1 MNKAY
6 NTKFNHMLATK
17 EQEKKQ
23 QEVAQKSQVNGSEA
37 LILSLLAE
45 EANVIFGYPGGAIM
59 PVYDALY
66 QFREQVRHILV
77 RHEQGATHAAEGY
90 ARITGRPG
98 VCFATSGPGATN
110 LITGIADAF
119 IDSVPMVC
127 ITGQVP
133 SQFLGTDAFQ
143 ETDIMNLSA
152 PITKWN
158 YQVTDADEIP
168 AVIAKAFYIARS
180 GRPGPVLVDITKDA
194 QFAILSKKFEYKPFE
209 KVAGYTPRPTLN
221 PVAIKKA
228 SALINEAKRPLIY
241 VGHGIQISKA
251 EEQILAFAEKT
262 GIPVASTLMG
272 LSAYPTDHPLYVGM
286 LGMHGNY
293 GPNILSNKAD
303 VIIAVGMRF
312 DDRVTCCLD
321 GYLENAK
328 VIHIEI
334 DAAEIHKNVK
344 ATVPVHADAKDALE
358 ALLPLVE
365 KNEHSEWLGKFT
377 ACYQTELNKV
387 INNDL
392 NHELLTIKMG
402 EVVNNLSSLGQK
414 DAVVVADV
422 GQHQM
427 AAARYSKFNFPNSWI
442 TSGGLGTMGF
452 ALPAAMGAQVAAP
465 DRQVI
470 AVIGDGSF
478 QMTLQELGT
487 IAQFKLPVKIIILNN
502 NFLGMVRQW
511 QEMFF
516 EKRYS
521 FVEMDN
527 PDFVT
532 IAKGYGIAGASINTK
547 DKLAD
552 AITTALEHD
561 GPYLLELKVEKEE
574 KVFPM
579 IPSGQT
585 IDKIRLE

>member
-1 MNKAY
+1 
-6 NTKFNHMLATK
+6 MLATK

-23 QEVAQKSQVNGSEA
+23 QEIAQKSQVNGSEA

-77 RHEQGATHAAEGY
+77 RHEQGATHAAEGF
-90 ARITGRPG
+90 ARITGKPG

-152 PITKWN
+152 PVTKWN

-168 AVIAKAFYIARS
+168 EVIAKAFYIART

-194 QFAILSKKFEYKPFE
+194 QFALLTKKYEHKPYQR
-209 KVAGYTPRPTLN
+209 VPGYTPRPELN
-221 PVAIKKA
+221 KEAIQEAA
-228 SALINEAKRPLIY
+228 SLINKAERPLIFA
-241 VGHGIQISKA
+241 GHGIQISKA

-272 LSAYPTDHPLYVGM
+272 LSAFPTDHPLYVGM

-303 VIIAVGMRF
+303 LIIAVGMRF

-334 DAAEIHKNVK
+334 DAAEIHKNVT
-344 ATVPVHADAKDALE
+344 ADVPVHADAKDALE

-365 KNEHSEWLGKFT
+365 KNEHPAWHGKFT
-377 ACYQTELNKV
+377 ECYETEFAKV
-387 INNDL
+387 INKDL
-392 NHELLTIKMG
+392 NHDFNDIKMG
-402 EVVNNLSSLGQK
+402 EVINKLSALVKK
-414 DAVVVADV
+414 DAVFVADV

-427 AAARYSKFNFPNSWI
+427 ASARYTKFSHPNSWI

-465 DRQVI
+465 ERQVI
-470 AVIGDGSF
+470 SIIGDGCF
-478 QMTLQELGT
+478 QMTIQELGT

-516 EKRYS
+516 ESRYS

-527 PDFVT
+527 PDFVA
-532 IAKGYGIAGASINTK
+532 IGKGYGIEGACVSSRDDLTEALK
-547 DKLAD
+547 
-552 AITTALEHD
+552 TALEHD
-561 GPYLLELKVEKEE
+561 GPYLLELKVEKED

-579 IPSGQT
+579 IPSGMRV
-585 IDKIRLE
+585 DNIRLE